1 MDYLELGLVPYA
13 FEPEYSE
20 SEIPDLPNLDSEFS
34 DNSNTTSDNEHYSD
48 NDSTDDGSSFS
59 CDVNTSRPELCIC
72 GRCPDYSTLPL
83 NERLCCCSTEY
94 LSNKSPINNTCVT
107 QHPDFNVICMHRGVL
122 ETAYARNQLDRKR
135 TYNLG
140 ASMSNRMYRF
150 TAYRQVI
157 AWGHSWKRIGKGV
170 RKVIPACV
178 VHSIRAQYPRGEEEA
193 DYVGFKENSI

>member
-140 ASMSNRMYRF
+140 ARCTVLLLTDRLLLGDTPGSGS
-150 TAYRQVI
+150 V
-157 AWGHSWKRIGKGV
+157 KVLGKSYQRV
-170 RKVIPACV
+170 WCI
-178 VHSIRAQYPRGEEEA
+178 Q
-193 DYVGFKENSI
+193 